1 LQPHP
6 PEHQQLFKL
15 FPAYSGSLKLRITLL
30 TLAIALLVFLSLML
44 FSGQTF
50 RPRLKELLAAQQLA
64 TVSLVADEINE
75 ALVFRLKSLDKLAMR
90 LTPEALAS
98 GKAAQTLLDG
108 SLSDADLF
116 NAGLIVIDAQG
127 PVLLLAQA

>member
-1 LQPHP
+1 M
-6 PEHQQLFKL
+6 FKL